1 MPENISI
8 SGQVLE
14 YDMTPIF
21 NIKVSVY
28 RNWDH
33 VHQEYTDEDGKYHFS
48 IPSGEPITVLIDTDS
63 SQKNAREWN
72 PSVVANIDTK
82 QDIVLN
88 RFLMRVSDSKGP
100 NADIDALTAYQFIVN
115 WSVNNDLDK
124 IYAGNAAFR
133 VEQLM
138 IVQPELRE
146 FKNKLEQFF
155 LEKSKSH

>member
-1 MPENISI
+1 MSENISI
-8 SGQVLE
+8 SGQVSE

-21 NIKVSVY
+21 NIKVSVF

-33 VHQEYTDEDGKYHFS
+33 VHHGYTDKDGKYHFS
-48 IPSGEPITVLIDTDS
+48 IPSGEPITVCFDTDS

-82 QDIVLN
+82 QDILLN
-88 RFLMRVSDSKGP
+88 RYLMHVSDSKGP

-115 WSVNNDLDK
+115 WSVYNDLDK
-124 IYAGNAAFR
+124 IYAEYAAFR

-138 IVQPELRE
+138 IVQPDLRE
-146 FKNKLEQFF
+146 FKNRLEQFF
-155 LEKSKSH
+155 LKKSKSH